1 MIDKAYHSLKQNFKV
16 RQQGY
21 VGWVSKPKE
30 LIWKTFLLLS
40 DKVATAWAPVRYCGV
55 GCSSSS
61 VEAVSARHPE
71 LSEADRSTELF
82 LSLSSYSFLVIDP
95 QGRIVHNVFCGLLYW
110 HLMVSKLLY
119 GN

>member
-1 MIDKAYHSLKQNFKV
+1 MIDKAYHSLKLNFKA

-21 VGWVSKPKE
+21 VDWVSKLNE

-40 DKVATAWAPVRYCGV
+40 YKVATAWAPERYCGVGV

-82 LSLSSYSFLVIDP
+82 LSLSSYSFLLIDLYHR
-95 QGRIVHNVFCGLLYW
+95 GELSIMFFVDSFIVT
-110 HLMVSKLLY
+110 
-119 GN
+119 